1 MSPIPRLLIIV
12 AAVGASIFGIT
23 QYMASHPAQTAA
35 AAATTTAPQASPTG
49 QAEPRPTR
57 PEPQAT
63 TTTAKPQAG
72 EGRTYQ
78 SIVDSGT
85 VRVSVQSPS
94 KPFFYVDKGS
104 PTGFNY
110 DFMSL
115 LFSQSE
121 FSSKG
126 ALILLDVGSNI
137 VDTYAAV
144 PEALLKSDNRGKPVV
159 DIAIDGLTFSNE
171 DLPGVVYSIPYVDD
185 FGYALIAPSSTNLKS
200 INDANSMTIGI
211 LKGDPDVKAYV
222 SRQWPK
228 ATVIELS
235 DASIN
240 GERTWIRHF
249 IKSGK
254 VDVVVYDYPFAV
266 AEIAGTDL
274 QFAFSK
280 LPGSDLKY
288 KIGVRKNDRELL
300 DNINTAIRKAKASP
314 DYVILLKK
322 YFMSENQ
329 AKART
334 AAGAETTYVV
344 KVGDTLS
351 TIASNLLGNKM
362 RYSEIESRNN
372 LPNPNLIQ
380 VGQKL
385 VIPKS

>member
-35 AAATTTAPQASPTG
+35 AAATTTAPQVLPAG
-49 QAEPRPTR
+49 QADQRPAR
-57 PEPQAT
+57 PEPQANAAST
-63 TTTAKPQAG
+63 KPQAG

-78 SIVDSGT
+78 NIVDSGT
-85 VRVSVQSPS
+85 VRISVQSPS
-94 KPFFYVDKGS
+94 KPFFYVDQGAPK
-104 PTGFNY
+104 GFNY
-110 DFMSL
+110 DFLKVM
-115 LFSQSE
+115 FSQTE
-121 FSSKG
+121 FTSKNVK
-126 ALILLDVGSNI
+126 ITLDADHA
-137 VDTYAAV
+137 VDTYSAV
-144 PEALLKSDNRGKPVV
+144 PEALLKTDNRGNPTV

-185 FGYALIAPSSTNLKS
+185 FGYALISPSSTNLKS
-200 INDANSMTIGI
+200 IEDANGMTIGV

-228 ATVIELS
+228 ATVVELS

-240 GERTWIRHF
+240 GERTWISHF
-249 IKSGK
+249 LKSGK
-254 VDVVVYDYPFAV
+254 VDVMVYDYPFAV

-300 DNINTAIRKAKASP
+300 ENINTAIRKAKSSP
-314 DYVILLKK
+314 DYVVLLKK
-322 YFMSENQ
+322 YFMSANQ
-329 AKART
+329 TKARI
-334 AAGAETTYVV
+334 AAANETTYVV

-351 TIASNLLGNKM
+351 TIASAWLGNKM
-362 RYSEIESRNN
+362 RYTEIESRNN

-385 VIPKS
+385 VIPTK